1 MKHILTLITFCAL
14 FTISAYSQKNK
25 YWTSGLEIPFQE
37 ATIKD
42 DNNENAQ
49 STLRFAPI
57 INLQTMYNIDMSEHF
72 GLFTGLAV
80 RNVGYIYNDYQTV
93 LPEESTTPIKKKFRS
108 YNIGIPV
115 GIKVGTMDGF
125 FFYGGYEIEFPFAYK
140 EKTFNTAGEK
150 SYSDVYWFS
159 NRVNVPQQ
167 SWLIGVQFPYGFNLK
182 FKYYFTEFN
191 NKDFEVNGVKPYEGL
206 SAHVWYIS
214 LNTMLFKNLKFDAA
228 QK

>member
-1 MKHILTLITFCAL
+1 MKHLLTLIVFCTL
-14 FTISAYSQKNK
+14 FTISAFSQKNK

-37 ATIKD
+37 ATID
-42 DNNENAQ
+42 DVNNANAQ

-57 INLQTMYNIDMSEHF
+57 INIQGMYNIDMSEKF

-80 RNVGYIYNDYQTV
+80 RNVGYIYDDYSTV
-93 LPEESTTPIKKKFRS
+93 LPEGVTTPIKKKFRS

-115 GIKVGTMDGF
+115 GIKVGNMDGF

-150 SYSDVYWFS
+150 ADTQVYWFS

-167 SWLIGVQFPYGFNLK
+167 SWLVGVQFPYGFNLK

-191 NKDFEVNGVKPYEGL
+191 NQDFESNGVKPYEGL

-214 LNTMLFKNLKFDAA
+214 LNTMLFKNLKFDGG